1 MTIDIGRREFL
12 AGLGGS
18 TAAWPLTARAQPR
31 DLPVIALVNGGSADA
46 SEGYAMA
53 FRKGLGEAGYA
64 EGRNA
69 RVEYHWLNGQFNS
82 VPALMADMV
91 RRHVAVITT
100 PVSMAAALAAK
111 AATAT
116 IPIVFGIS
124 QDPVKFGLVDSLAR
138 PGGNATGINF
148 LNRELDAKRLALLH
162 ELVPNAA
169 HVAVLLNSANPTN
182 AESTERNVQEAARG
196 LDLQH
201 HFIYASTSQEIDAAF
216 ATLARERPDAL
227 VVTGDAFFTAR
238 RVQLANLAARHKIPA
253 IYSTIE
259 IVEAG
264 GLVSYGTDIAETF
277 YQVGIYAGRILKGTR
292 PVDLPVMQSSKFVF
306 AINLKTAS
314 LLGINVPRILLAL
327 ADKVIE

>member
-1 MTIDIGRREFL
+1 MTIDIARREFL

-18 TAAWPLTARAQPR
+18 TAAWPLTVRAQPVE
-31 DLPVIALVNGGSADA
+31 LPVIALVNGGSADA
-46 SEGYAMA
+46 SVGYAMA

-64 EGRNA
+64 ERRNV

-82 VPALMADMV
+82 VPPLMADMV
-91 RRHVAVITT
+91 RRRVAVITT

-111 AATAT
+111 TATAT

-124 QDPVKFGLVDSLAR
+124 QDPVKFGLVASLAR

-162 ELVPNAA
+162 ELLPDAV
-169 HVAVLLNSANPTN
+169 HIAVLLNSANPTN

-216 ATLARERPDAL
+216 VTLARERPDAL

-238 RVQLANLAARHKIPA
+238 RVQLANLAARHKFRQFIRLLRLLKPA
-253 IYSTIE
+253 
-259 IVEAG
+259 G
-264 GLVSYGTDIAETF
+264 W
-277 YQVGIYAGRILKGTR
+277 
-292 PVDLPVMQSSKFVF
+292 
-306 AINLKTAS
+306 
-314 LLGINVPRILLAL
+314 
-327 ADKVIE
+327 